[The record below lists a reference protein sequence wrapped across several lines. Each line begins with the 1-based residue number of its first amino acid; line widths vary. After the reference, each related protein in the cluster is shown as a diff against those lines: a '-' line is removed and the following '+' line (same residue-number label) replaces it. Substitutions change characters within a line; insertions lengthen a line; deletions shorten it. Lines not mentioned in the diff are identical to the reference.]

1 MIAIKVNP
9 RDKARWEEQKAK
21 LKMKFPKLKE
31 VDLNFEQNM
40 KEEMLYQLE
49 MKLGIPVNE
58 LQTLIEKL

>member
-9 RDKARWEEQKAK
+9 RDRARWEEQKAK
-21 LKMKFPKLKE
+21 LKRKFPKLKE
-31 VDLNFEQNM
+31 VDLNFEQNL
-40 KEEMLYQLE
+40 KEMLKQLE